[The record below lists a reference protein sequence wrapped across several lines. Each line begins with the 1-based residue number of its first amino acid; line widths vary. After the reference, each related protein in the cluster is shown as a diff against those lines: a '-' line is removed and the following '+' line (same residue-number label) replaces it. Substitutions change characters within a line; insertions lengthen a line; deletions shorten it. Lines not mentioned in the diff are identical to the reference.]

1 MLVNRG
7 GDPERDDYGLPPV
20 DIEIPDDAREL
31 DRDIQAYRRELRV
44 QRRHRLV
51 RRLGG
56 PLARDGMV
64 LPLLASCLA
73 LTLLAGTLLTMFTAR
88 RAVPS
93 TLQTTSSP
101 RPDRA
106 PVGRVGGLLPQATVV
121 LGSGQPRPLR
131 DLRLS
136 VLALVPAGCQCA
148 AAARRLSAQA
158 TEAKVTLYFVAAGP
172 AVAQARRLARRSGLS
187 ADHVVHDS
195 RDVMG
200 ETYRSARPA
209 GLTAVLVYRDGSVR
223 SIQHNL
229 GPAFQLE
236 SSLRALKEASP
247 QGLDTPGDMVVLA
260 GQAVVRPA

>member
-31 DRDIQAYRRELRV
+31 DRDIQAYHRELRV

-56 PLARDGMV
+56 PLTRDGMV

-93 TLQTTSSP
+93 TLQTTSAP
-101 RPDRA
+101 RPDRP
-106 PVGRVGGLLPQATVV
+106 PVGHVGGLLPQTTVV
-121 LGSGQPRPLR
+121 LGSGQSRPLR
-131 DLRLS
+131 GLRRPS

-158 TEAKVTLYFVAAGP
+158 TAARVTLYFVSAGS
-172 AVAQARRLARRSGLS
+172 AVTQARTLARRSRLGP
-187 ADHVVHDS
+187 DHVVKDS
-195 RDVMG
+195 RDVLG
-200 ETYRSARPA
+200 DTYLRH
-209 GLTAVLVYRDGSVR
+209 GLTAVLVYRDGSVH
-223 SIQHNL
+223 SIQRNL
-229 GPAFQLE
+229 GPASQLQG
-236 SSLRALKEASP
+236 SLRALNRASP
-247 QGLDTPGDMVVLA
+247 QGLDPPGDMVILA